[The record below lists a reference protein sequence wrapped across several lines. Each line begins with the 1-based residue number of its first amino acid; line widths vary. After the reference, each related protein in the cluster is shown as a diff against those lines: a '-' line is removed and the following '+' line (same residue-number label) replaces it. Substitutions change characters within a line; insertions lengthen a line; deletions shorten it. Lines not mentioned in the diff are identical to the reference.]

1 MNVSV
6 VLPSFNRARLLP
18 ITIPTYFQEDVSE
31 VILVDDCSSDNT
43 AEVVKELQTRFPTL
57 RYFRNEVNSKQP
69 YTQNVAI
76 SKVQSEYIYF
86 GDDDSVLYPGSIRN
100 LLNVMREK
108 NADIVGGR
116 ALALF
121 FPEQI
126 DELDEFLSHYRNRI
140 ATEANQIVDLS
151 TLSTNFTY
159 TVKEPIKVPFC
170 HASCLCKTQVARE
183 MQFDVKIEGNAYRE
197 ETDFL
202 IRATLAGYT
211 IYYTSSANQINLPSA
226 MCSGGARS
234 KNHRHW
240 AENAIR
246 NNDYFIDKNYDSM
259 QKMFSLP
266 RTKDEMKAL
275 FRVQIKKQVRQK
287 HIMDFL
293 ERIGLFKIIY
303 HIKHLNSATL
313 L

>member
-159 TVKEPIKVPFC
+159 TVKEPIRVLFC

-303 HIKHLNSATL
+303 HIKHKFD
-313 L
+313 

>member
-303 HIKHLNSATL
+303 HIKHKFD
-313 L
+313 

>member
-116 ALALF
+116 AFALF

-159 TVKEPIKVPFC
+159 TVKEPIRVPFC

-287 HIMDFL
+287 HIMDFW

-303 HIKHLNSATL
+303 HIKHKFD
-313 L
+313 

>member
-69 YTQNVAI
+69 YTKNVAI

-86 GDDDSVLYPGSIRN
+86 GDDDSMLYPGSIRN

-303 HIKHLNSATL
+303 HIKHKFD
-313 L
+313 

>member
-57 RYFRNEVNSKQP
+57 RYFRNEENSKQP

-303 HIKHLNSATL
+303 HIKHKFD
-313 L
+313 

>member
-159 TVKEPIKVPFC
+159 TVKEPIRVPFC

-287 HIMDFL
+287 HIMNFL

-303 HIKHLNSATL
+303 HIKHKFD
-313 L
+313 

>member
-18 ITIPTYFQEDVSE
+18 ITIPTYFQEEVSE

-159 TVKEPIKVPFC
+159 TVKEPIRVPFC

-303 HIKHLNSATL
+303 HIKHKFD
-313 L
+313 

>member
-159 TVKEPIKVPFC
+159 TVKEPIRVPFC

-303 HIKHLNSATL
+303 HIKYKFD
-313 L
+313 

>member
-108 NADIVGGR
+108 MPILWEEEHWR
-116 ALALF
+116 F
-121 FPEQI
+121 S
-126 DELDEFLSHYRNRI
+126 FLNKSMNWMSF
-140 ATEANQIVDLS
+140 V
-151 TLSTNFTY
+151 TLSQSNRY
-159 TVKEPIKVPFC
+159 
-170 HASCLCKTQVARE
+170 
-183 MQFDVKIEGNAYRE
+183 
-197 ETDFL
+197 
-202 IRATLAGYT
+202 
-211 IYYTSSANQINLPSA
+211 
-226 MCSGGARS
+226 
-234 KNHRHW
+234 
-240 AENAIR
+240 
-246 NNDYFIDKNYDSM
+246 
-259 QKMFSLP
+259 
-266 RTKDEMKAL
+266 
-275 FRVQIKKQVRQK
+275 
-287 HIMDFL
+287 
-293 ERIGLFKIIY
+293 
-303 HIKHLNSATL
+303 
-313 L
+313 

>member
-211 IYYTSSANQINLPSA
+211 IYYPSSANQINLPSA

-303 HIKHLNSATL
+303 HIKHKFD
-313 L
+313 

>member
-159 TVKEPIKVPFC
+159 TVKEPIRVPFC

-287 HIMDFL
+287 HIMDFWKD
-293 ERIGLFKIIY
+293 RIV
-303 HIKHLNSATL
+303 
-313 L
+313 

>member
-57 RYFRNEVNSKQP
+57 RYFRNKVNSKQP

-159 TVKEPIKVPFC
+159 TVKEPIRVPFC

-303 HIKHLNSATL
+303 HIKHKFD
-313 L
+313 

>member
-159 TVKEPIKVPFC
+159 TVKEPIRVPFC

-303 HIKHLNSATL
+303 HIKLEFNL
-313 L
+313 

>member
-43 AEVVKELQTRFPTL
+43 AEVVNELQTRFPTL

-303 HIKHLNSATL
+303 HIKHKFD
-313 L
+313 

>member
-69 YTQNVAI
+69 YTKNVAI

-86 GDDDSVLYPGSIRN
+86 GDDDSMLYPGSIRN

-170 HASCLCKTQVARE
+170 QASCLCKTHVARE

-303 HIKHLNSATL
+303 HIKHKFD
-313 L
+313 

>member
-86 GDDDSVLYPGSIRN
+86 GADDSVLYPGSIRN

-159 TVKEPIKVPFC
+159 TVKEPIRVPFC

-303 HIKHLNSATL
+303 HIKHKFD
-313 L
+313 

>member
-159 TVKEPIKVPFC
+159 TVKEPIRVPFC

-293 ERIGLFKIIY
+293 EQ
-303 HIKHLNSATL
+303 
-313 L
+313 

>member
-159 TVKEPIKVPFC
+159 TVKEPIRVPFC

-211 IYYTSSANQINLPSA
+211 IYYTSSVNQINLPSA

-303 HIKHLNSATL
+303 HIKHKFD
-313 L
+313 

>member
-76 SKVQSEYIYF
+76 SKVQLEYIYF

-159 TVKEPIKVPFC
+159 TVKEPIRVPFC

-303 HIKHLNSATL
+303 HIKHKFD
-313 L
+313 

>member
-159 TVKEPIKVPFC
+159 TVKEPIRVPFC
-170 HASCLCKTQVARE
+170 HASCLCKTQVASE

-303 HIKHLNSATL
+303 HIKHKFD
-313 L
+313 

>member
-170 HASCLCKTQVARE
+170 QASCLCKTQVARE

-303 HIKHLNSATL
+303 HIKHKFD
-313 L
+313 

>member
-151 TLSTNFTY
+151 TLSTNFKY
-159 TVKEPIKVPFC
+159 TVKEPIRVPFC

-303 HIKHLNSATL
+303 HIKHKFD
-313 L
+313 

>member
-43 AEVVKELQTRFPTL
+43 AEVVKELQTIFPTL

-159 TVKEPIKVPFC
+159 TVKEPIRVPFC

-303 HIKHLNSATL
+303 HIKHKFD
-313 L
+313 

>member
-159 TVKEPIKVPFC
+159 TVKEPIKVPFG

-303 HIKHLNSATL
+303 HIKHKFD
-313 L
+313 

>member
-159 TVKEPIKVPFC
+159 TVKEPIRVPF
-170 HASCLCKTQVARE
+170 CLCKTQVARE

-303 HIKHLNSATL
+303 HIKHKFD
-313 L
+313 

>member
-1 MNVSV
+1 M
-6 VLPSFNRARLLP
+6 P

-303 HIKHLNSATL
+303 HIKHKFD
-313 L
+313 

>member
-159 TVKEPIKVPFC
+159 TVKEPIRVPFC

-183 MQFDVKIEGNAYRE
+183 MQFDVNIVGNAYRE

-303 HIKHLNSATL
+303 HIKHKFD
-313 L
+313 

>member
-126 DELDEFLSHYRNRI
+126 DELDEILSHYRNRI

-159 TVKEPIKVPFC
+159 TVKEPIRVPFC

-303 HIKHLNSATL
+303 HIKHKFD
-313 L
+313 

>member
-140 ATEANQIVDLS
+140 ATEVNQIVDLS

-159 TVKEPIKVPFC
+159 TVKEPIRVPFC

-303 HIKHLNSATL
+303 HIKHKFD
-313 L
+313 

>member
-293 ERIGLFKIIY
+293 ERIVLFKIIY
-303 HIKHLNSATL
+303 HIKHKFD
-313 L
+313 

>member
-43 AEVVKELQTRFPTL
+43 AEVVKGLQTRFPTL

-159 TVKEPIKVPFC
+159 TVKEPIRVPFC

-303 HIKHLNSATL
+303 HIKHKFD
-313 L
+313 

>member
-76 SKVQSEYIYF
+76 SKVQSEYIYV

-303 HIKHLNSATL
+303 HIKHKFD
-313 L
+313 

>member
-116 ALALF
+116 SLALF

-303 HIKHLNSATL
+303 HIKHKFD
-313 L
+313 

>member
-76 SKVQSEYIYF
+76 SKVRSEYIYF

-159 TVKEPIKVPFC
+159 TVKEPIRVPFC

-303 HIKHLNSATL
+303 HIKHKFD
-313 L
+313 

>member
-170 HASCLCKTQVARE
+170 QASCLCKTQVARE

-226 MCSGGARS
+226 MCSGGVRS

-266 RTKDEMKAL
+266 RTKDEMKVL

-303 HIKHLNSATL
+303 HIKHKFD
-313 L
+313 

>member
-140 ATEANQIVDLS
+140 AIEANQIVDLS

-159 TVKEPIKVPFC
+159 TVKEPIRVPFC

-303 HIKHLNSATL
+303 HIKHKFD
-313 L
+313 